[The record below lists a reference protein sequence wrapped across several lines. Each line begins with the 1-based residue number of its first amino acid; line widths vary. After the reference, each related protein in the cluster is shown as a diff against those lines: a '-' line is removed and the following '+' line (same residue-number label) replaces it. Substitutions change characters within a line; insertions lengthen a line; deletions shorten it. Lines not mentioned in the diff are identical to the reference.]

1 MKSYYIKWFNFR
13 ENILVLVRH
22 LTTVFRMGF
31 FGAAH
36 RSGDQKGS
44 LSRICRTYPA
54 LMKLF
59 TVILYLK
66 GIYILS
72 ESRDTSLDFC

>member
-13 ENILVLVRH
+13 ENILVLVLR
-22 LTTVFRMGF
+22 LTAVFRMGF

-36 RSGDQKGS
+36 RSGDQKGP
-44 LSRICRTYPA
+44 LSRICHTYPA

-59 TVILYLK
+59 SYTLPK
-66 GIYILS
+66 
-72 ESRDTSLDFC
+72 RDLHFI